1 MRSGPSLYART
12 AWQRTNKYTTQLV
25 KCRSLFIPL
34 PKAGMKIRPPSH
46 CIRLA
51 TPDTTLW
58 KPAQQPT
65 NQQPTKIYGEFIQV
79 WAFLPLRKTVTDIG
93 RGPYLVGGVVDDDE
107 DDEDAGLACLP
118 HRRPHQLD
126 PLEEQTAAVRRD
138 QQQLRRVAPVAPSGG
153 RQHRRRLAQQLN
165 RSNTSRCR
173 NASRKPIRQDCAES
187 LLAFRQSQIDRDLRD
202 GIAIWVELGTDRS
215 VSDGTSYLRGKY
227 FLFLTTFNLCR
238 NIQ

>member
-1 MRSGPSLYART
+1 MSVFIHT
-12 AWQRTNKYTTQLV
+12 AAKGRHEKSSSEPLHQTGNTWYLMKSSTTANEPTANKN
-25 KCRSLFIPL
+25 I
-34 PKAGMKIRPPSH
+34 
-46 CIRLA
+46 
-51 TPDTTLW
+51 W
-58 KPAQQPT
+58 
-65 NQQPTKIYGEFIQV
+65 

-93 RGPYLVGGVVDDDE
+93 CGPYLVGGVVDDDE
-107 DDEDAGLACLP
+107 DNEDAGLARLP

-173 NASRKPIRQDCAES
+173 NASRKHMQQDCAES
-187 LLAFRQSQIDRDLRD
+187 LLAFRQSKIDRDLRD
-202 GIAIWVELGTDRS
+202 GIAIWVEIGADRS

-227 FLFLTTFNLCR
+227 FVSHY
-238 NIQ
+238 IQFVS